1 MPNIEIDAFKLEIS
15 ELEVK
20 IKTFQ
25 VERNK
30 AINQLVGFLTL
41 KLDDVVTQLAE
52 LETDKENIE
61 EEIQDY
67 LNMRDVSIFDNVM
80 VEIDDSCIDDFD

>member
-41 KLDDVVTQLAE
+41 KLDDVVKQLAE
-52 LETDKENIE
+52 LETDHENIE

>member
-1 MPNIEIDAFKLEIS
+1 MEIS